1 MNRMKE
7 LEEKLI
13 ETESRVKDNDILR
26 AKERA
31 EQEISKEKTVFDGAL
46 AMDVLNQ
53 DEYNASI
60 AVARKKS
67 DKF

>member
-13 ETESRVKDNDILR
+13 EAESRVKDNDILR

-31 EQEISKEKTVFDGAL
+31 EQEISNEKKYLTEL
-46 AMDVLNQ
+46 YPWM
-53 DEYNASI
+53 S
-60 AVARKKS
+60 
-67 DKF
+67 